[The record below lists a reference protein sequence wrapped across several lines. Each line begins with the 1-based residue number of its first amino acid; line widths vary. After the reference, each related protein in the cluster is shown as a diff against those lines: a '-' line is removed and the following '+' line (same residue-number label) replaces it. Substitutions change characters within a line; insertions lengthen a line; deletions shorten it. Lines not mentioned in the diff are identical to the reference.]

1 MQDGRW
7 KLATSIDCTVSI
19 IVKKEKIKPLILM
32 AFTSF
37 LLVYPHIV
45 NSQSLRD
52 FFSNSTELSR
62 DDLPETGDETQE
74 MSFNEVICQDK
85 ELFPKKLYS
94 KKYKTFV
101 ECKYS
106 LDRIQQAS
114 YIDLTFRIRWDN
126 DRLDLYRTN
135 KREIFICDQE
145 QMSVYEH
152 NEKKDPDWW
161 MIVRNSL
168 EFIECE
174 NEISVVPID

>member
-1 MQDGRW
+1 M
-7 KLATSIDCTVSI
+7 
-19 IVKKEKIKPLILM
+19 KPLITVFLV
-32 AFTSF
+32 SF
-37 LLVYPHIV
+37 LLCLPSLVYP
-45 NSQSLRD
+45 QSLRE
-52 FFSNSTELSR
+52 FFSNRTEINR
-62 DDLPETGDETQE
+62 DDLPASTDGTEEL
-74 MSFNEVICQDK
+74 SFDEVICKDK

-106 LDRIQQAS
+106 LDRIQEAS

-135 KREIFICDQE
+135 KREIFICDQD

-174 NEISVVPID
+174 NEISVEIID

>member
-1 MQDGRW
+1 M
-7 KLATSIDCTVSI
+7 K
-19 IVKKEKIKPLILM
+19 
-32 AFTSF
+32 F
-37 LLVYPHIV
+37 LLKVWIV
-45 NSQSLRD
+45 SLLLALPNSVFSQSLRE
-52 FFSNSTELSR
+52 FFSNRTELNR
-62 DDLPETGDETQE
+62 DDFPDSTDLTDEL
-74 MSFNEVICQDK
+74 SFNEVICQDR
-85 ELFPKKLYS
+85 EFFPKKLYS
-94 KKYKTFV
+94 KKYKTLV

-106 LDRIQQAS
+106 LDRIQDAS

-126 DRLDLYRTN
+126 DRLDLYRTD

-168 EFIECE
+168 EFIECV

>member
-1 MQDGRW
+1 M
-7 KLATSIDCTVSI
+7 KLFIKVCLVSMLLYL
-19 IVKKEKIKPLILM
+19 P
-32 AFTSF
+32 SF
-37 LLVYPHIV
+37 VYP
-45 NSQSLRD
+45 QSLRE
-52 FFSNSTELSR
+52 FFSNRGELNR
-62 DDLPETGDETQE
+62 DDLPEAQE
-74 MSFNEVICQDK
+74 GAEELSFDEVICKDK

-94 KKYKTFV
+94 KNYKTFV
-101 ECKYS
+101 ECKYN
-106 LDRIQQAS
+106 LDRIQEAS